1 MRDNKT
7 FLSAIDKIM
16 NIAEKKNRIL
26 FELTIVMG
34 IVGLFATLAILT
46 AKSRAVNSGPG
57 IILLA
62 VFMDLGT
69 ISGCLLITVKHFKD
83 ICSRYINYIKKNP
96 IIFILCAVFIVL
108 AAFQFNLLPR
118 GDANLYYGR
127 LMFNTEKFNNTLESF
142 IKGFI
147 IWGHVI
153 QGLSLFLAIGEF
165 VFPRLVVG
173 VYGVTLILTIISF
186 LCLYG
191 ILGKFFPK
199 TSKITKSLSAAIL
212 MFYPY
217 ILGLFTYINPDYYA
231 CVFTVIMVYCY
242 LKKFNILFLF
252 FATVN
257 ALTKEPGIMMYCAF
271 VGAALLTEFLGY
283 KEKNIIKK
291 CQKTF
296 LSIKNMALIIPP
308 VLFLV
313 FYQITGKFVD
323 DNPGFEARPSFH
335 WDNEGIDCF
344 GINLKYIS
352 DRLIQFFVSNSTY
365 LITIVCICGFFI
377 YIYKLLRKRSIKLL
391 SSVNMPAFMGFI
403 AIFGSYTIFT
413 CLFLTRLCPRYVTIG
428 GFWLTV
434 FAFASVHVLF
444 RRKLVRNIVLGV
456 LAILFFVQTYYN
468 IDPYMHLK
476 AYYIHTGKRFLYGAV
491 YKDVDAK
498 WAGDSR
504 NFNNEFTFY
513 DSLLQSVLRQINP
526 DEDTIIA
533 QMMVPHDETM
543 ICGLETAVFWNTRTK
558 RRTFDYKDPDSI
570 FLKVPVLYTPEEVQK
585 YAYPDVFYLLTVPYF
600 DAFKAQFLDEFAKR
614 KYYITDMYKAENLVG
629 MVTVYQLTL
638 SEDS

>member
-1 MRDNKT
+1 MPDNKT
-7 FLSAIDKIM
+7 FLSIVSKII
-16 NIAEKKNRIL
+16 NIAEKKSRIL

-34 IVGLFATLAILT
+34 IVGLFGTLAILT
-46 AKSRAVNSGPG
+46 AKSRTVNSGLG

-69 ISGCLLITVKHFKD
+69 ISCCLLITVKRFKD
-83 ICSRYINYIKKNP
+83 ICSRYLNYIRRNP
-96 IIFILCAVFIVL
+96 LIFIFCAVFIVL

-127 LMFNTEKFNNTLESF
+127 LMFNTEKYENTLKSF
-142 IKGFI
+142 VEDFI

-165 VFPRLVVG
+165 IFPRLVVG

-186 LCLYG
+186 LCLYS
-191 ILGKFFPK
+191 ILGQFFPK
-199 TSKITKSLSAAIL
+199 TSKITKAIGTAIL

-242 LKKFNILFLF
+242 LKKFFILFIF

-257 ALTKEPGIMMYCAF
+257 SLTKEPGIMIYCVF
-271 VGAALLTEFLGY
+271 IGTALLTEFFRC
-283 KEKNIIKK
+283 EEENILKRSR
-291 CQKTF
+291 KTF
-296 LSIKNMALIIPP
+296 LSIKNMLFIIPP
-308 VLFLV
+308 ILFLI
-313 FYQITGKFVD
+313 FYIITTKIVT
-323 DNPGFEARPSFH
+323 DNPGRIAQTSFR

-344 GINLKYIS
+344 GFNINYIL
-352 DRLIQFFVSNSTY
+352 DRLIQFFVSNSIWLST
-365 LITIVCICGFFI
+365 LVCICGFFA
-377 YIYKLLRKRSIKLL
+377 YIFSLLRKRSIKLL
-391 SSVNMPAFMGFI
+391 SSVNMPAFMGVI
-403 AIFGSYTIFT
+403 GILVSYVIFT
-413 CLFLTRLCPRYVTIG
+413 CLLLNRLCPRYVTIG
-428 GFWLTV
+428 GFWLV
-434 FAFASVHVLF
+434 IFAFASVHVLF
-444 RRKLVRNIVLGV
+444 RWKVVRNIVLGV
-456 LAILFFVQTYYN
+456 LAILFLIQTYYN
-468 IDPYMHLK
+468 IDPYMHFR

-491 YKDVDAK
+491 FKEVEAK

-513 DSLLQSVLRQINP
+513 DSLLESILRQINP

-543 ICGLETAVFWNTRTK
+543 ICGLETAVYWNTRTR

-570 FLKVPVLYTPEEVQK
+570 FLKVPVLNTPEEVQK

-600 DAFKAQFLDEFAKR
+600 DGYKAQFLKEFEKR
-614 KYYITDMYKAENLVG
+614 NYYITDMYKAENLVG
-629 MVTVYQLTL
+629 MMTVYQLTL
-638 SEDS
+638 SQDS

>member
-7 FLSAIDKIM
+7 FFSIINKIKD
-16 NIAEKKNRIL
+16 IAEKKSRIL

-34 IVGLFATLAILT
+34 IIGLFATVAILT
-46 AKSRAVNSGPG
+46 AKSRAVYSGPG

-62 VFMDLGT
+62 VFMDLST
-69 ISGCLLITVKHFKD
+69 IICCLLITVKHFKD
-83 ICSRYINYIKKNP
+83 ICKRYLNYIKRNP
-96 IIFILCAVFIVL
+96 LIFMLCTVFIVL

-127 LMFNTEKFNNTLESF
+127 LMFNAEKYQNTLESF
-142 IKGFI
+142 VKDYI

-153 QGLSLFLAIGEF
+153 QGLSLFLAIGEML
-165 VFPRLVVG
+165 FPRLVMG

-199 TSKITKSLSAAIL
+199 TSKITKSLATAIL
-212 MFYPY
+212 IFNPY

-242 LKKFNILFLF
+242 LKKFNILFIF

-257 ALTKEPGIMMYCAF
+257 ALTKEPGIMIYCAF
-271 VGAALLTEFLGY
+271 IGAALLTEFLRCE
-283 KEKNIIKK
+283 EKNFLKRSR
-291 CQKTF
+291 KTI
-296 LSIKNMALIIPP
+296 LSVKNMAYIIPLI
-308 VLFLV
+308 LFLI
-313 FYQITGKFVD
+313 FYMITVKQVI
-323 DNPGFEARPSFH
+323 DNPRFEAKTSFH
-335 WDNEGIDCF
+335 WDNNGIDCF
-344 GINLKYIS
+344 GFNLKYIT
-352 DRLIQFFVSNSTY
+352 DRLIQFFVSNSIYVTS
-365 LITIVCICGFFI
+365 IVCICGFFV

-391 SSVNMPAFMGFI
+391 SSVNMPAFMGLI
-403 AIFGSYTIFT
+403 AILGSYTIFT
-413 CLFLTRLCPRYVTIG
+413 CLLLNRLCPRYVTIG
-428 GFWLTV
+428 GFWLAV

-444 RRKLVRNIVLGV
+444 RWKIVRNIVLGV
-456 LAILFFVQTYYN
+456 LAILFLIQTYYN
-468 IDPYMHLK
+468 IDPYMHFR
-476 AYYIHTGKRFLYGAV
+476 AYYIYTGKRFLYGAV
-491 YKDVDAK
+491 YKEVDGK

-504 NFNNEFTFY
+504 NFNNEFTLY

-543 ICGLETAVFWNTRTK
+543 INGLETRVYWNTRTK
-558 RRTFDYKDPDSI
+558 KRTFDYKDPDSI
-570 FLKVPVLYTPEEVQK
+570 FLKVPIIYTPDEVQK
-585 YAYPDVFYLLTVPYF
+585 YVYPDVFYLLTVPYF
-600 DAFKAQFLDEFAKR
+600 DGYKTQFLEEFEKR
-614 KYYITDMYKAENLVG
+614 DYYITDMYKAENLVG
-629 MVTVYQLTL
+629 MMTVYQMTL